1 MHRLKGRRLPRR
13 LLQLYAGLALYG
25 VSMALLVRS
34 ELGVMPW
41 DVLHQGLARQLGWS
55 LGAVTVLVG
64 ALVLLAWVPL
74 RQRPGLG
81 TVSNVVVIGL
91 AVDGGAKV
99 AATQRANA
107 IADEAAR
114 AGGQA
119 LDVSA
124 ALAGQVRV
132 DSAAAV
138 AAAQDYLD
146 RNGVQGAVT
155 VVDGDTLTVTTT
167 ITEPTTFLGLIG
179 IQTMTVEGSGTA
191 DLITD
196 QSGGAEP

>member
-1 MHRLKGRRLPRR
+1 MSPRLPARCR
-13 LLQLYAGLALYG
+13 DAERGAIGVFLAVLALG
-25 VSMALLVRS
+25 LL
-34 ELGVMPW
+34 LI
-41 DVLHQGLARQLGWS
+41 
-55 LGAVTVLVG
+55 
-64 ALVLLAWVPL
+64 
-74 RQRPGLG
+74 
-81 TVSNVVVIGL
+81 IGL

-132 DSAAAV
+132 DPAAAV

-146 RNGVQGAVT
+146 RTGVQGTVT
-155 VVDGDTLTVTTT
+155 VVDADTLQVSTTLS
-167 ITEPTTFLGLIG
+167 EPTTFLGLIG
-179 IQTMTVEGSGTA
+179 ISTLTVEGTGTA
-191 DLITD
+191 DLVTD
-196 QSGGAEP
+196 QNGGADA

>member
-1 MHRLKGRRLPRR
+1 MTPRERLRGQDAER
-13 LLQLYAGLALYG
+13 G
-25 VSMALLVRS
+25 S
-34 ELGVMPW
+34 LGVF
-41 DVLHQGLARQLGWS
+41 LA
-55 LGAVTVLVG
+55 VLV
-64 ALVLLAWVPL
+64 
-74 RQRPGLG
+74 PGLLLI
-81 TVSNVVVIGL
+81 IGL

-114 AGGQA
+114 AAGQA

-124 ALAGQVRV
+124 ALAGEVRV
-132 DSAAAV
+132 DPAAAV

-146 RNGVQGAVT
+146 RSGVQGAAT
-155 VVDGDTLTVTTT
+155 VVDGDTVQVTTT

-179 IQTMTVEGSGTA
+179 IQSMTVEGFGTA

-196 QSGGAEP
+196 QSGGAGP

>member
-1 MHRLKGRRLPRR
+1 MTHRQRLRDQDAER
-13 LLQLYAGLALYG
+13 GA
-25 VSMALLVRS
+25 
-34 ELGVMPW
+34 LGVF
-41 DVLHQGLARQLGWS
+41 LA
-55 LGAVTVLVG
+55 VLVPS
-64 ALVLLAWVPL
+64 LLL
-74 RQRPGLG
+74 I
-81 TVSNVVVIGL
+81 IGL

-124 ALAGQVRV
+124 ALAGDVRV
-132 DSAAAV
+132 DPGAAV
-138 AAAQDYLD
+138 AAAQNYLG

-167 ITEPTTFLGLIG
+167 ITEPTAFLGLIG

-196 QSGGAEP
+196 QDAGAEP

>member
-1 MHRLKGRRLPRR
+1 MTPRQRLRG
-13 LLQLYAGLALYG
+13 
-25 VSMALLVRS
+25 
-34 ELGVMPW
+34 
-41 DVLHQGLARQLGWS
+41 QGAER
-55 LGAVTVLVG
+55 G
-64 ALVLLAWVPL
+64 ALGVLLAVL
-74 RQRPGLG
+74 VPGLLLI
-81 TVSNVVVIGL
+81 IGL

-124 ALAGQVRV
+124 ALAGQVQV
-132 DSAAAV
+132 DPAAAV
-138 AAAQDYLD
+138 AAAQDYLA
-146 RNGVQGAVT
+146 RNDVQGAVT

-167 ITEPTTFLGLIG
+167 ITEPTAFLGLIG

-191 DLITD
+191 NLITD
-196 QSGGAEP
+196 PSGGVDP

>member
-1 MHRLKGRRLPRR
+1 MTPRQRLRGQDVERG
-13 LLQLYAGLALYG
+13 AIGAFLA
-25 VSMALLVRS
+25 
-34 ELGVMPW
+34 
-41 DVLHQGLARQLGWS
+41 
-55 LGAVTVLVG
+55 VLV
-64 ALVLLAWVPL
+64 
-74 RQRPGLG
+74 PGLLLI
-81 TVSNVVVIGL
+81 IGL

-124 ALAGQVRV
+124 ALAGDVRV
-132 DSAAAV
+132 DPAAAV
-138 AAAQDYLD
+138 AAAQNYLE

-167 ITEPTTFLGLIG
+167 ITEPTAFLGLIG

-196 QSGGAEP
+196 QDAGAEP

>member
-1 MHRLKGRRLPRR
+1 MTSRQRLRRRDAERGSISLF
-13 LLQLYAGLALYG
+13 LA
-25 VSMALLVRS
+25 
-34 ELGVMPW
+34 
-41 DVLHQGLARQLGWS
+41 
-55 LGAVTVLVG
+55 VLV
-64 ALVLLAWVPL
+64 
-74 RQRPGLG
+74 PGLLL
-81 TVSNVVVIGL
+81 VIGL

-124 ALAGQVRV
+124 ALAGEVRV
-132 DSAAAV
+132 DPAAAV

-146 RNGVQGAVT
+146 RTDVEGAVT
-155 VVDGDTLTVTTT
+155 VVDGDTLRVTTT

-179 IQTMTVEGSGTA
+179 ISTLTVEGAGTA

-196 QSGGAEP
+196 TDQNVGAGP

>member
-1 MHRLKGRRLPRR
+1 MTPGQRLRGQDAERG
-13 LLQLYAGLALYG
+13 A
-25 VSMALLVRS
+25 
-34 ELGVMPW
+34 LGVF
-41 DVLHQGLARQLGWS
+41 LA
-55 LGAVTVLVG
+55 VLV
-64 ALVLLAWVPL
+64 
-74 RQRPGLG
+74 PGLLLI
-81 TVSNVVVIGL
+81 IGL

-124 ALAGQVRV
+124 ALAGDVRV
-132 DSAAAV
+132 DPGAAV
-138 AAAQDYLD
+138 AAAEDYLA
-146 RNGVQGAVT
+146 RNGVEGAVT

-167 ITEPTTFLGLIG
+167 ITEPTAFLGLIG

-196 QSGGAEP
+196 QDAGAEP

>member
-1 MHRLKGRRLPRR
+1 MTSQRRR
-13 LLQLYAGLALYG
+13 QQ
-25 VSMALLVRS
+25 S
-34 ELGVMPW
+34 E
-41 DVLHQGLARQLGWS
+41 AER
-55 LGAVTVLVG
+55 GAIG
-64 ALVLLAWVPL
+64 VLLAVL
-74 RQRPGLG
+74 VPGLLLI
-81 TVSNVVVIGL
+81 VGL

-124 ALAGQVRV
+124 ALAGQIRV
-132 DSAAAV
+132 DPAAAV

-146 RNGVQGAVT
+146 RNDVQGAVT
-155 VVDGDTLTVTTT
+155 VVDGDTLQVTTT
-167 ITEPTTFLGLIG
+167 ISEPTTFLGLIG
-179 IQTMTVEGSGTA
+179 ISTLTVEGSGTA

-196 QSGGAEP
+196 SSGGAGP

>member
-1 MHRLKGRRLPRR
+1 MTPRERLQGEDAERGALSVF
-13 LLQLYAGLALYG
+13 LA
-25 VSMALLVRS
+25 
-34 ELGVMPW
+34 
-41 DVLHQGLARQLGWS
+41 
-55 LGAVTVLVG
+55 VLV
-64 ALVLLAWVPL
+64 
-74 RQRPGLG
+74 PGLLLI
-81 TVSNVVVIGL
+81 IGL

-124 ALAGQVRV
+124 ALTGQVRV
-132 DSAAAV
+132 DPAAAV
-138 AAAQDYLD
+138 AAAQDYLA
-146 RNGVQGAVT
+146 RNDVPGAVT
-155 VVDGDTLTVTTT
+155 VVDGDTLRVTTT

-179 IQTMTVEGSGTA
+179 ISSLTVEGAGTA

-196 QSGGAEP
+196 PNGGAGP